1 MKKLGWVILDA
12 DGDLSAPFVYET
24 RSDAKECAKEFDYD
38 RSHYH
43 APYSVEKVYLKGKK

>member
-12 DGDLSAPFVYET
+12 DGDLGSQSIYEKGF
-24 RSDAKECAKEFDYD
+24 DAATDALRFNND

-43 APYSVEKVYLKGKK
+43 APYSVAKVYLKGK